1 MIILYN
7 CPIKICLILK
17 CGKIF
22 FEISPEFGRSQLSF
36 DFEEKSENR
45 TNLQPARNWSTD
57 VAVILRELMY
67 VCFFNLSSLRSLYKV
82 KCMYI
87 IDFVPGL

>member
-57 VAVILRELMY
+57 VAVMLTVQDLARVNVCLLFQPQLFAEFIQGEMY
-67 VCFFNLSSLRSLYKV
+67 VYN
-82 KCMYI
+82 
-87 IDFVPGL
+87 